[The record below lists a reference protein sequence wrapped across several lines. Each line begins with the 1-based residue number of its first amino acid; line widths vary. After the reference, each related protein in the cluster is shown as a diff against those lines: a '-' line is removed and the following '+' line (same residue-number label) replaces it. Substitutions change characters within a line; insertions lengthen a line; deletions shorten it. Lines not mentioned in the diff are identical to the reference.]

1 MPLTK
6 KAMVLFDEKKY
17 KRIAEF
23 AKSRHISVGQVIR
36 EAVDA
41 VVSKKG
47 GSEERIK
54 AAMRLT
60 ATDAGA
66 DWDEFERTVMKAEKE
81 GPQRITVHGHSTAV
95 VISSKEYE
103 RLKQP
108 RGSFVSFMR
117 QSPLYGVEL
126 DLTREQT
133 PTRKTDVE

>member
-47 GSEERIK
+47 GSEERMK

-60 ATDAGA
+60 STTDAGA
-66 DWDEFERTVMKAEKE
+66 DWDEFERSVRK
-81 GPQRITVHGHSTAV
+81 GHA
-95 VISSKEYE
+95 
-103 RLKQP
+103 
-108 RGSFVSFMR
+108 G
-117 QSPLYGVEL
+117 
-126 DLTREQT
+126 
-133 PTRKTDVE
+133 